1 LKEGAPRVRSEVS
14 PAVPNQFHRG
24 LHRFA
29 VVLSCCIFVLIVAG
43 ALVTSEDAGL
53 SVPDWPTSFGSI
65 YKIPPMVGGVKFEH
79 THRMIAEGVGLLTIL
94 FCISAFRIDRRRWLG
109 KLSLAAIGTVI
120 AQGVL
125 GGLTVLMFL
134 PWYISSAHAA
144 LGQTFFSIAVLM
156 AFYTGRNWME
166 SFPERSADDGTPS
179 THTLAVLTLC
189 ALYLQLFFGAAFRH
203 SGMSILPHLVNA
215 VLTSGIITWTS
226 IRVLSRHGQIPALRR
241 PAATMIA
248 LLLIQLGF
256 GFAAYLTRV
265 VWGKNAVQPL
275 PSMVSTTVAHVAIGA
290 LLLATSFVLEEQVR
304 RHLVKHPAVV
314 TGHSTAR
321 KAIRA

>member
-1 LKEGAPRVRSEVS
+1 MSQGPSLQTR
-14 PAVPNQFHRG
+14 FHPG

-29 VVLSCCIFVLIVAG
+29 VVLSICIFLLIIAG

-94 FCISAFRIDRRRWLG
+94 FCIAAFRIDKRRWFRY
-109 KLSLAAIGTVI
+109 LSLAAIGTVI
-120 AQGVL
+120 AQGIL
-125 GGLTVLMFL
+125 GGLTVLFFL

-156 AFYTGRNWME
+156 ALYTGSRWIG
-166 SFPERSADDGTPS
+166 SSPARLTDDGSPS
-179 THTLAVLTLC
+179 TRTLATLAIC
-189 ALYLQLFFGAAFRH
+189 AVYLQLFFGAAFRH

-215 VLTSGIITWTS
+215 VLVSGILAWTS
-226 IRVLSRHGQIPALRR
+226 IRVLSHYGNIAALRR
-241 PAATMIA
+241 PAVWILS
-248 LLLIQLGF
+248 LLLVQLGF

-265 VWGKNAVQPL
+265 VWGKNAAQPL
-275 PSMVSTTVAHVAIGA
+275 PSMVSTTVVHVAIGA
-290 LLLATSFVLEEQVR
+290 LLLATCFVLEEQVR
-304 RHLVKHPAVV
+304 RHLAPQSAEAAEQ
-314 TGHSTAR
+314 SPAR
-321 KAIRA
+321 KAISA

>member
-1 LKEGAPRVRSEVS
+1 MSQASS
-14 PAVPNQFHRG
+14 VPTRFHAG

-29 VVLSCCIFVLIVAG
+29 VILSSCIFLLIIAG

-79 THRMIAEGVGLLTIL
+79 THRMIAEGVGFLTIL
-94 FCISAFRIDRRRWLG
+94 FCIAAFRIDKRRWFRY
-109 KLSLAAIGTVI
+109 LSLAAIGTVI
-120 AQGVL
+120 AQGIL
-125 GGLTVLMFL
+125 GGLTVLYFL

-156 AFYTGRNWME
+156 ALYSAKTLTEAN
-166 SFPERSADDGTPS
+166 PEKLADEGTPS
-179 THTLAVLTLC
+179 TRTLTVLSIVAV
-189 ALYLQLFFGAAFRH
+189 YLQLFFGAAFRH

-215 VLTSGIITWTS
+215 VLVSGILAWTAV
-226 IRVLSRHGQIPALRR
+226 RVLSRYGKIAPLRR
-241 PAATMIA
+241 SAAMIIG
-248 LLLIQLGF
+248 LLLVQLGF

-265 VWGKNAVQPL
+265 VWGKNAAQPL
-275 PSMVSTTVAHVAIGA
+275 PSMVSTTVVHVAVGA

-304 RHLVKHPAVV
+304 RLLVREPAAIAEHVR
-314 TGHSTAR
+314 AR
-321 KAIRA
+321 KAISA

>member
-1 LKEGAPRVRSEVS
+1 MRSEVL
-14 PAVPNQFHRG
+14 PAVSNHFHRG

-29 VVLSCCIFVLIVAG
+29 VVLSGCIFVLIVAG

-94 FCISAFRIDRRRWLG
+94 FCVATSFVDRRKWLRN
-109 KLSLAAIGTVI
+109 LTFVAIGAVI

-144 LGQTFFSIAVLM
+144 LGQTFFSIAVLL
-156 AFYTGRNWME
+156 ALYTGRDWTE
-166 SFPERSADDGTPS
+166 STPEKFVDDGAPS
-179 THTLAVLTLC
+179 TRTLAVLTIC
-189 ALYLQLFFGAAFRH
+189 AVYLQLFFGAAFRH
-203 SGMSILPHLVNA
+203 SGMSILAHLVNA
-215 VLTSGIITWTS
+215 VLTSGLVAWTA
-226 IRVLSRHGQIPALRR
+226 IRVLSRYGQITALRR
-241 PAATMIA
+241 PAAMMIA
-248 LLLIQLGF
+248 LLLVQLGF

-265 VWGKNAVQPL
+265 VWGKTAVQPL

-304 RHLVKHPAVV
+304 RCLMKESATVAE
-314 TGHSTAR
+314 SSAAR
-321 KAIRA
+321 KAISA

>member
-1 LKEGAPRVRSEVS
+1 MSQ
-14 PAVPNQFHRG
+14 VPFVPTRFHAG

-29 VVLSCCIFVLIVAG
+29 VILSTCIFLLIIAG

-94 FCISAFRIDRRRWLG
+94 FCIAAFRIDKRRWFRY
-109 KLSLAAIGTVI
+109 LSLAAIGTVV
-120 AQGVL
+120 AQGIL
-125 GGLTVLMFL
+125 GGLTVLYFL

-156 AFYTGRNWME
+156 ALYSGNNWTE
-166 SFPERSADDGTPS
+166 SNPEKLADEGTPS
-179 THTLAVLTLC
+179 TRTLTVLSIVAV
-189 ALYLQLFFGAAFRH
+189 YLQLFFGAAFRH

-215 VLTSGIITWTS
+215 VLVSGILAWTAV
-226 IRVLSRHGQIPALRR
+226 RVLSRYGKIAPLRR
-241 PAATMIA
+241 SAAAIIG
-248 LLLIQLGF
+248 LLLVQLGF

-265 VWGKNAVQPL
+265 VWGKNAAQPL
-275 PSMVSTTVAHVAIGA
+275 PSMVSTTVVHVAIGA

-304 RHLVKHPAVV
+304 RLLVREPAAIAE
-314 TGHSTAR
+314 HAPAR
-321 KAIRA
+321 KAISA

>member
-1 LKEGAPRVRSEVS
+1 MSQDLSAPTR
-14 PAVPNQFHRG
+14 FHAG

-29 VVLSCCIFVLIVAG
+29 VVLSSCIFLLIIAG

-94 FCISAFRIDRRRWLG
+94 FCIAAFRIDKRRWFRY
-109 KLSLAAIGTVI
+109 LSLAAIATVI
-120 AQGVL
+120 AQGIL
-125 GGLTVLMFL
+125 GGLTVLYFL

-156 AFYTGRNWME
+156 ALYSGRNWTE
-166 SFPERSADDGTPS
+166 GNPEKLADEGTPS
-179 THTLAVLTLC
+179 TRTLTVLSIVAV
-189 ALYLQLFFGAAFRH
+189 YLQLFFGAAFRH

-215 VLTSGIITWTS
+215 VFVSGILAWTAV
-226 IRVLSRHGQIPALRR
+226 RVLSRYGNIVPLRR
-241 PAATMIA
+241 SASIIIG
-248 LLLIQLGF
+248 LLLVQLGF

-265 VWGKNAVQPL
+265 VWGKNAAQPL
-275 PSMVSTTVAHVAIGA
+275 PSMVSTTVIHVAVGA

-304 RHLVKHPAVV
+304 RLLVREPAAI
-314 TGHSTAR
+314 TEHAPAR
-321 KAIRA
+321 KAISA

>member
-1 LKEGAPRVRSEVS
+1 MRSEVLPVS
-14 PAVPNQFHRG
+14 KSFHRG

-94 FCISAFRIDRRRWLG
+94 FCISAFSAERRNWVRN
-109 KLSLAAIGTVI
+109 LSLAAIATVI
-120 AQGVL
+120 AQGIL
-125 GGLTVLMFL
+125 GGLTVRMFL

-144 LGQTFFSIAVLM
+144 LGQTFFSIAVLL
-156 AFYTGRNWME
+156 AVYTGRDWIE
-166 SFPERSADDGTPS
+166 SAPERFADDGSPS
-179 THTLAVLTLC
+179 TRTLAVLTIG
-189 ALYLQLFFGAAFRH
+189 AIYLQLFLGAAFRH

-215 VLTSGIITWTS
+215 VLTSGIIAWTA
-226 IRVLSRHGQIPALRR
+226 IRVLSRHGQIHTLRR

-248 LLLIQLGF
+248 LLLIQLGV

-265 VWGKNAVQPL
+265 VWGRNAVQPL

-304 RHLVKHPAVV
+304 RQLMNHPAVV
-314 TGHSTAR
+314 TDHSTAR
-321 KAIRA
+321 KAISA

>member
-1 LKEGAPRVRSEVS
+1 MSQVS
-14 PAVPNQFHRG
+14 SVPTRFHAG

-29 VVLSCCIFVLIVAG
+29 FVLSSCIFLLIIAG

-65 YKIPPMVGGVKFEH
+65 YKIPPMVGGVRFEH

-94 FCISAFRIDRRRWLG
+94 FCVAACLIDRRRWFRY
-109 KLSLAAIGTVI
+109 LSLTAIGTVI
-120 AQGVL
+120 AQGIL
-125 GGLTVLMFL
+125 GGLTVLYFL

-156 AFYTGRNWME
+156 ALYSARSWTE
-166 SFPERSADDGTPS
+166 SVPEKLIDEGTPG
-179 THTLAVLTLC
+179 TRTLAVLSIV
-189 ALYLQLFFGAAFRH
+189 AVYLQLFFGAAFRH
-203 SGMSILPHLVNA
+203 SGMSILPHLLNA
-215 VLTSGIITWTS
+215 VFVSGILAWTA
-226 IRVLSRHGQIPALRR
+226 IRVLSRYGNVAPLRR
-241 PAATMIA
+241 SASIIIV
-248 LLLIQLGF
+248 LLLVQLGF

-265 VWGKNAVQPL
+265 VWGKNAAQPL
-275 PSMVSTTVAHVAIGA
+275 PSMVSTTVIHVAIGA

-304 RHLVKHPAVV
+304 KLLIQEPGTV
-314 TGHSTAR
+314 TETAPAR

>member
-1 LKEGAPRVRSEVS
+1 VKSEVS
-14 PAVPNQFHRG
+14 LAAPISFHRG

-29 VVLSCCIFVLIVAG
+29 VVLASCIFLLIIAG

-94 FCISAFRIDRRRWLG
+94 FCIAAFRLERRKWLRN
-109 KLSLAAIGTVI
+109 LSLAAIGTII

-144 LGQTFFSIAVLM
+144 LGQTFFSIAVLL
-156 AFYTGRNWME
+156 ALYTGTDWME
-166 SFPERSADDGTPS
+166 SAPEKFADEGTPS
-179 THTLAVLTLC
+179 TRILSLLSIFMIYV
-189 ALYLQLFFGAAFRH
+189 QLFLGAAFRH

-215 VLTSGIITWTS
+215 ILVSGIVTWTS
-226 IRVLSRHGQIPALRR
+226 LRVLSRYGRVASLRR
-241 PAATMIA
+241 PAALMMA
-248 LLLIQLGF
+248 LLLLQLGF

-265 VWGKNAVQPL
+265 VWGRNAPQPL
-275 PSMVSTTVAHVAIGA
+275 PAMVSTTVVHVAIGA
-290 LLLATSFVLEEQVR
+290 LLLAASFVLEEQVR
-304 RHLVKHPAVV
+304 THLAKEP
-314 TGHSTAR
+314 STAPQLARGR
-321 KAIRA
+321 KAINA

>member
-1 LKEGAPRVRSEVS
+1 VRSEVL
-14 PAVPNQFHRG
+14 PADIRFHRG

-29 VVLSCCIFVLIVAG
+29 IALSCCIFVLILAG

-94 FCISAFRIDRRRWLG
+94 FCVAAFRVDRRKWVGNLG
-109 KLSLAAIGTVI
+109 LAAIGTVI
-120 AQGVL
+120 AQGIL

-144 LGQTFFSIAVLM
+144 LGQTFFSIAVLL
-156 AFYTGRNWME
+156 ALYTGRDWTE
-166 SFPERSADDGTPS
+166 STPERFAEDGAPS
-179 THTLAVLTLC
+179 THALAILTVC
-189 ALYLQLFFGAAFRH
+189 VLYLQLFFGAAFRH
-203 SGMSILPHLVNA
+203 SGMSILSHLVNA
-215 VLTSGIITWTS
+215 VLTSGIVAWTA
-226 IRVLSRHGQIPALRR
+226 IRVLSRYGQNAALRR
-241 PAATMIA
+241 PAAIMIA

-256 GFAAYLTRV
+256 GFAAYLTRI

-304 RHLVKHPAVV
+304 RHLAKEPARAVEP
-314 TGHSTAR
+314 SASR
-321 KAIRA
+321 KAISA

>member
-1 LKEGAPRVRSEVS
+1 MRSEVL
-14 PAVPNQFHRG
+14 PASKSFHRG
-24 LHRFA
+24 LHGFA

-65 YKIPPMVGGVKFEH
+65 YKIPPMVGGVRFEH
-79 THRMIAEGVGLLTIL
+79 THRMIAEGVGLLTIV
-94 FCISAFRIDRRRWLG
+94 FCISAFRVEQRKWVRNLT
-109 KLSLAAIGTVI
+109 LAAIGTVV
-120 AQGVL
+120 AQGIL

-144 LGQTFFSIAVLM
+144 LGQTFFSIAVLL
-156 AFYTGRNWME
+156 AVYTSRDWME
-166 SFPERSADDGTPS
+166 SAPERFADDGTPS
-179 THTLAVLTLC
+179 TRAIAALTIC
-189 ALYLQLFFGAAFRH
+189 AIYLQLFFGAAFRH

-215 VLTSGIITWTS
+215 VLTSGIIAWAAV
-226 IRVLSRHGQIPALRR
+226 RVLSRYGQIADLRR

-248 LLLIQLGF
+248 LLLVQLGL

-304 RHLVKHPAVV
+304 RHLVKDAASV
-314 TGHSTAR
+314 TEPVAAR
-321 KAIRA
+321 KAVNA

>member
-1 LKEGAPRVRSEVS
+1 MSQVS
-14 PAVPNQFHRG
+14 SVQTRFHAG

-29 VVLSCCIFVLIVAG
+29 VILSTCIFLLIIAG

-65 YKIPPMVGGVKFEH
+65 YKIPPMVGGVRFEH

-94 FCISAFRIDRRRWLG
+94 FCIAVFRIDKRRWFRYV
-109 KLSLAAIGTVI
+109 SLAAIGAVI
-120 AQGVL
+120 AQGIL
-125 GGLTVLMFL
+125 GGVTVLHFL

-156 AFYTGRNWME
+156 ALYSGRSWSE
-166 SFPERSADDGTPS
+166 SNPEKAADQGTPS
-179 THTLAVLTLC
+179 TRTLAVLSII
-189 ALYLQLFFGAAFRH
+189 AVYLQLFFGAAFRH

-215 VLTSGIITWTS
+215 VLVSGILAWTAV
-226 IRVLSRHGQIPALRR
+226 RVLSRYGRFAPLRR
-241 PAATMIA
+241 SAATIIG
-248 LLLIQLGF
+248 LLLVQLGF

-265 VWGKNAVQPL
+265 VWGKNAAQPL
-275 PSMVSTTVAHVAIGA
+275 PSMVSTTVIHVVIGA

-304 RHLVKHPAVV
+304 RLLVREPITVAEHAP
-314 TGHSTAR
+314 AR
-321 KAIRA
+321 KAISA

>member
-1 LKEGAPRVRSEVS
+1 MRSEVI
-14 PAVPNQFHRG
+14 PAVSNSFHRG

-53 SVPDWPTSFGSI
+53 SVPDWPTSLGSI
-65 YKIPPMVGGVKFEH
+65 YKIPPMVGGVRFEH
-79 THRMIAEGVGLLTIL
+79 THRMIAESVGLLTIL
-94 FCISAFRIDRRRWLG
+94 FCISAFRVERRKWVRN
-109 KLSLAAIGTVI
+109 LSLAAIGTVV

-125 GGLTVLMFL
+125 GGLTVRMFL

-144 LGQTFFSIAVLM
+144 LGQTFFSMAVLLSV
-156 AFYTGRNWME
+156 YTGRDWIE
-166 SFPERSADDGTPS
+166 STPEKFADDGAPS
-179 THTLAVLTLC
+179 TRALSVLTVC
-189 ALYLQLFFGAAFRH
+189 AIYLQLLLGAAFRH

-215 VLTSGIITWTS
+215 VLTSGIIAWTS
-226 IRVLSRHGQIPALRR
+226 VRVLSRYGQIPELRR
-241 PAATMIA
+241 PAAALIA

-304 RHLVKHPAVV
+304 RHLLKYTAAV
-314 TGHSTAR
+314 TEPSAAR
-321 KAIRA
+321 KAISA

>member
-1 LKEGAPRVRSEVS
+1 MKSDVTSV
-14 PAVPNQFHRG
+14 VPTTFHRG

-29 VVLSCCIFVLIVAG
+29 VVLAVCIFVLIVAG

-65 YKIPPMVGGVKFEH
+65 YKIPPMVGGVRFEH
-79 THRMIAEGVGLLTIL
+79 AHRMIAEGVGLLTIL
-94 FCISAFRIDRRRWLG
+94 FCLATFRVDGRRWLRN
-109 KLSLAAIGTVI
+109 LSLATVGTVI

-144 LGQTFFSIAVLM
+144 LGQTFFSFAVLLAM
-156 AFYTGRNWME
+156 FTGSGWLKPASEKVPDE
-166 SFPERSADDGTPS
+166 SSPSA
-179 THTLAVLTLC
+179 HTLAVLTLV

-215 VLTSGIITWTS
+215 ALTCGFVAWTAV
-226 IRVLSRHGQIPALRR
+226 RVLSRYGHIAALRR
-241 PAATMIA
+241 SAAVMIA
-248 LLLIQLGF
+248 LLLVQLGF

-265 VWGKNAVQPL
+265 VWGKNAMQPL
-275 PSMVSTTVAHVAIGA
+275 PSMVSK
-290 LLLATSFVLEEQVR
+290 TSAPRDESILNK
-304 RHLVKHPAVV
+304 VK
-314 TGHSTAR
+314 SEAR
-321 KAIRA
+321 KHQVHMRVL